1 MRILGEVCVG
11 GRGTLAAQAPRGTT
25 TFPMPARSAT
35 RRQAAGPAR
44 TLPFQG
50 EARS

>member
-1 MRILGEVCVG
+1 MRILGEVRVG
-11 GRGTLAAQAPRGTT
+11 GRGTPAAQVPRGTT
-25 TFPMPARSAT
+25 TFPALARSAT

-44 TLPFQG
+44 TLPVRG